1 MENPSGRS
9 GGVAAGANG
18 YWRRA
23 ARGFW
28 IQGLALVLLS
38 FGATGLFHELFPAWL
53 NWPRGPDYS
62 TFYEPVGRSLALG
75 DGYRLPN
82 GSPAL
87 EYPPGFPV
95 LLAGVFTVS
104 AWLGMPEGAL
114 ISIMNAISVALGAL
128 ALFAFAR
135 RHFRP
140 APAFLA
146 ASLFLT
152 YPFVL
157 YLTRMPSTEVVFIG
171 PLYAALCLMGTLVL
185 RASRSAW
192 GYCAVGALLGA
203 AMLIRPIG
211 LGVGLL
217 APALVWAA
225 LSFPARLRGR
235 LAAMVL
241 LGNLIVVLPWEVWLY
256 RTTGRIIPLSTNGLP
271 SAINGLTF
279 ALDTAGR
286 EPIALPDDVI
296 KVMANIRAHRRELHS
311 MGDLAARL
319 SGEFRSAP
327 AAVLKLV
334 AIKALR
340 TWYGSDSRRL
350 ESLSAGLQAV
360 YLLLVLGCS
369 GFAIH
374 YGGPARRLAI
384 GVWIITGYFWLMTL
398 AVLPLLRY
406 MVPGMGLLFLTVAAA
421 AASLQSQRRLACASV

>member
-1 MENPSGRS
+1 MKWPS
-9 GGVAAGANG
+9 
-18 YWRRA
+18 
-23 ARGFW
+23 
-28 IQGLALVLLS
+28 
-38 FGATGLFHELFPAWL
+38 
-53 NWPRGPDYS
+53 GPDYS
-62 TFYEPVGRSLALG
+62 TFYEPVGRSLELG
-75 DGYRLPN
+75 EGYRLPD

-104 AWLGMPEGAL
+104 AWLGISEGAL
-114 ISIMNAISVALGAL
+114 ISILNAISVALGAL
-128 ALFAFAR
+128 TLFAFAR
-135 RHFRP
+135 RLFRP

-152 YPFVL
+152 YPFLL
-157 YLTRMPSTEVVFIG
+157 YLTRMPSTEIVFIV
-171 PLYAALCLMGTLVL
+171 PLYAALCLLGALVFGG
-185 RASRSAW
+185 SRSAW

-211 LGVGLL
+211 LGAGLL
-217 APALVWAA
+217 APALVWAG

-235 LAAMVL
+235 LAALVL
-241 LGNLIVVLPWEVWLY
+241 LGNLMVVLPWEVWLY

-286 EPIALPDDVI
+286 EPIALPADVI
-296 KVMANIRAHRRELHS
+296 RVMANVRAHRGELHS
-311 MGDLAARL
+311 VGDLAARL
-319 SGEFRSAP
+319 FEEFRRDP
-327 AAVLKLV
+327 AAVLKLA

-340 TWYGSDSRRL
+340 SWYGSDSRRL
-350 ESLSAGLQAV
+350 EALSAGLQAV

-369 GFAIH
+369 GFAIR

-384 GVWIITGYFWLMTL
+384 GVWIVAGYFWFMTA

-406 MVPGMGLLFLTVAAA
+406 MVPSMGLLFLTVAAGV
-421 AASLQSQRRLACASV
+421 ASLQSQRRLARASV